1 MKEKKETRTE
11 LPGAWTMHPMLLFV
25 WLLKQSVDRT
35 VPVSNDVDEAWS
47 GCVHPSSVC
56 KLTLLNG

>member
-1 MKEKKETRTE
+1 MKKKESHTE
-11 LPGAWTMHPMLLFV
+11 LPGACTIQPMLLFV
-25 WLLKQSVDRT
+25 SLKQSVDRT
-35 VPVSNDVDEAWS
+35 VPVSSDVDEAWS